1 MQIAFLKMNSQALYC
16 ANRAFVQL
24 SRENIDDSHVLD
36 VGAVAVGKE
45 HRYKR
50 YTKSRECGKERK
62 FMTHQKCYII
72 CLRQP

>member
-1 MQIAFLKMNSQALYC
+1 
-16 ANRAFVQL
+16 
-24 SRENIDDSHVLD
+24 
-36 VGAVAVGKE
+36 VAVGKE